1 VPNLFSPAAIAALD
15 AAGLDL
21 RAPVAFEGRPACLV
35 GNSRAVWAPF
45 VSWLRAEPRRAE
57 LADPFD
63 TFASTA
69 LARACTLLGGD
80 FPPPDRIVFPYERG
94 APDFVGLAVR
104 AGLLW
109 KGAGGLGVHPVFGP
123 WVSLRALFVFPA
135 MTASFAPGEPT
146 ANACAPCEHCETG
159 CGPAYRALSVP
170 GSEAEFRHG
179 DIWRGWARARAAC
192 PTGAEHRYD
201 ADQLEYHYTHDRQI
215 LRRLARTPAAAPPE
229 MP

>member
-1 VPNLFSPAAIAALD
+1 LSAVPTLLSPAACAALD

-21 RAPVAFEGRPACLV
+21 RAELAFEGRPACLL

-63 TFASTA
+63 TYAATA
-69 LARACTLLGGD
+69 LARACALQD
-80 FPPPDRIVFPYERG
+80 AERPPPVRVVFPYERG

-123 WVSLRALFVFPA
+123 WVSLRALFVFPP
-135 MTASFAPGEPT
+135 MTASFAPAAT
-146 ANACAPCEHCETG
+146 VCAPCTHCDTG

-179 DIWRGWARARAAC
+179 DTWRGWARARAAC

-201 ADQLEYHYTHDRQI
+201 ADQLTYHYTHDRDI
-215 LRRLARTPAAAPPE
+215 LRRLARPE
-229 MP
+229 MT